1 MHAHRCL
8 VVVQSVSSKLKGL
21 LRGATLVYFAPTLE
35 SALSEESWILPEGVS
50 RKQRGRTSV
59 ACVHLP
65 CACDITLVVTIW
77 IQAYIEVCVAPDST
91 TKGLQ
96 PPCLLAGPALFE
108 KVLDMEPCFSSETAE
123 KDQHIAC

>member
-8 VVVQSVSSKLKGL
+8 VVVQSVNFKLKGL
-21 LRGATLVYFAPTLE
+21 LCGATLVYFAPTLE

-50 RKQRGRTSV
+50 GKQKGRSV
-59 ACVHLP
+59 ACVHLL

-96 PPCLLAGPALFE
+96 PPCLPAGPLQPALFE
-108 KVLDMEPCFSSETAE
+108 KVC
-123 KDQHIAC
+123 